1 MVLGLPKA
9 HPGTLTQLLG
19 GWSGE
24 RPVQL
29 ISLRQEPNILQGIEA
44 AKPLD
49 GPLPSVQLPSLV
61 RLLNQPFHLNPGIAA
76 DLLEKIQQEPLLG
89 FTELRV
95 VESEEHVLNPGI
107 AGRLGFNAELQGPES
122 VEKLANVFERFD
134 GCIVHDDVHPSS

>member
-19 GWSGE
+19 GWPRES
-24 RPVQL
+24 PVQL

-49 GPLPSVQLPSLV
+49 GPLPSVQLAGLA

-76 DLLEKIQQEPLLG
+76 DLLEKVQQEPLLG
-89 FTELRV
+89 FAELVV
-95 VESEEHVLNPGI
+95 VESEEHALNPGI
-107 AGRLGFNAELQGPES
+107 AGRLGFNAELQGPKS
-122 VEKLANVFERFD
+122 VKELANVFESFD
-134 GCIVHDDVHPSS
+134 WCVVHDDIHPSS